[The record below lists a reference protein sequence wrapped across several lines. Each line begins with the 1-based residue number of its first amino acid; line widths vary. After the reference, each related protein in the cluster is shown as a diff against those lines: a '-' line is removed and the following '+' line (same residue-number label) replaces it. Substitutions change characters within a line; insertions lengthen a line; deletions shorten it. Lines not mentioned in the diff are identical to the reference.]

1 MSRAP
6 QSATGNA
13 GTLSPEIAR
22 IVEALARDMAR
33 QDHELSMQP
42 PKEGKAKCQKP

>member
-6 QSATGNA
+6 QHATNA

-33 QDHELSMQP
+33 QDHELSLRPSQ
-42 PKEGKAKCQKP
+42 EGKAKCQKA